1 MYPYLLLSPRLSSDR
16 WSTVSSS
23 AADLSAFC
31 SAEAVTEAFLRLH
44 DKGLVYKSS
53 YLVNWSPNLQT
64 AVSDLEVVTISQ
76 LLRNSSFLAFIS
88 GNHHSSIRCLPT
100 SQVDYTEE
108 AGRLYTF
115 AYPLADSEDSLPVA
129 TTRPETILGD
139 TAVAVNPED
148 DRFKRFVGRECVV
161 PLSGGR
167 SATSHLPRPI
177 LYHLAPFQTN
187 SITPRTF
194 PDQS

>member
-1 MYPYLLLSPRLSSDR
+1 MGSSTTD
-16 WSTVSSS
+16 V
-23 AADLSAFC
+23 SAFR

-64 AVSDLEVVTISQ
+64 AVSDLEVDINSQ
-76 LLRNSSFLAFIS
+76 LLRSSNFLACTFS
-88 GNHHSSIRCLPT
+88 HHHSSIHCLT
-100 SQVDYTEE
+100 TFQVDYTEE

-115 AYPLADSEDSLPVA
+115 KYPLADSDESLPVA

-148 DRFKRFVGRECVV
+148 SRFERFAGRECVV

-167 SATSHLPRPI
+167 SAALHLPRPI
-177 LYHLAPFQTN
+177 LIP
-187 SITPRTF
+187 
-194 PDQS
+194 